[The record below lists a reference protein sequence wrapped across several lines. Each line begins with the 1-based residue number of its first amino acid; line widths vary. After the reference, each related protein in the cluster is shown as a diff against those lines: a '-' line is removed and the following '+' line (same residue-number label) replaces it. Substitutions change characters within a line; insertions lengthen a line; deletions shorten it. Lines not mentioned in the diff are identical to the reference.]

1 MNNQSQNTSF
11 IFLDLGQNGQ
21 CLLSVPAFV
30 AENARVYQAEFDKW
44 LQHRPSMITGLLRR
58 TAQRHFASTARKPL
72 WRGSIN
78 MFCRIPRSK
87 HSAFQRFI
95 FNR

>member
-44 LQHRPSMITGLLRR
+44 LQSSTEHDYWVTAPDGTKALCFDGAEAFVAWLNQYVLQDSEGK
-58 TAQRHFASTARKPL
+58 AQR
-72 WRGSIN
+72 
-78 MFCRIPRSK
+78 IPTLY
-87 HSAFQRFI
+87 F
-95 FNR
+95 

>member
-11 IFLDLGQNGQ
+11 IFLDLGQSGH

-44 LQHRPSMITGLLRR
+44 LHAPSSKHDYWVTAPDGTKALCYDGAEAFTAWLNEYVLQDSEVK
-58 TAQRHFASTARKPL
+58 AQR
-72 WRGSIN
+72 
-78 MFCRIPRSK
+78 IPTLY
-87 HSAFQRFI
+87 F
-95 FNR
+95 

>member
-30 AENARVYQAEFDKW
+30 AENARVYQVEFDKW
-44 LQHRPSMITGLLRR
+44 LQS
-58 TAQRHFASTARKPL
+58 STEHDYWVAAPDGTKAL
-72 WRGSIN
+72 CFDGAEGSIN

>member
-30 AENARVYQAEFDKW
+30 AENARVAEFAI
-44 LQHRPSMITGLLRR
+44 QP
-58 TAQRHFASTARKPL
+58 ARM
-72 WRGSIN
+72 R
-78 MFCRIPRSK
+78 
-87 HSAFQRFI
+87 
-95 FNR
+95 

>member
-30 AENARVYQAEFDKW
+30 AENARVYQTEFDKW
-44 LQHRPSMITGLLRR
+44 LQSSTEHDYWVTAPNGTKALCFDGAEAFAAWLNQYVLQDSEVK
-58 TAQRHFASTARKPL
+58 AQR
-72 WRGSIN
+72 
-78 MFCRIPRSK
+78 IPTLY
-87 HSAFQRFI
+87 F
-95 FNR
+95 

>member
-30 AENARVYQAEFDKW
+30 AENARAYQAEFDKW
-44 LQHRPSMITGLLRR
+44 LQS
-58 TAQRHFASTARKPL
+58 STE
-72 WRGSIN
+72 
-78 MFCRIPRSK
+78 
-87 HSAFQRFI
+87 HDY
-95 FNR
+95 